1 MLRQTRLMAAADV
14 QAEVTLVVRV
24 AEHALRGNVPQLQRG
39 PQDAHEGVNW
49 VTRDSNRL
57 TSFSERYG
65 AVIADLDVKR
75 NEEELSIPLADIR
88 WNDHRRIY
96 WKCSFCGSSYRKNV
110 SVRTKFHAGCN
121 ACKRRFSSEVLQG
134 QTAVRPLAEQHPAL
148 AAKLNPENEKNPNVA
163 SLSVTSKFE
172 AEWKCEGCGQPYRAS
187 IRSRTGEVEPGQAPV
202 HPQAPAWSAHCPACS
217 WRANMQPLAEKI
229 LREKRGYL
237 GLEELP
243 ERPAEKIP
251 RRRKLTA

>member
-1 MLRQTRLMAAADV
+1 MLRQTRLMAAADFKQKSRWSYV
-14 QAEVTLVVRV
+14 WPNMHYGAMYLNYSVGRKM
-24 AEHALRGNVPQLQRG
+24 PMK
-39 PQDAHEGVNW
+39 GVNW